1 MFDKIFCFS
10 SSFELFH
17 SNSNNTPRPIKGSSS
32 CEDIESS
39 MEFFISSILESLKL
53 LMIYFLISICYY
65 IGGDVMSIYI
75 HIPFCNSI
83 CTYCDFCKIFYN
95 KKYINDYL
103 NNLEQEIKVRYKS
116 EIVNT
121 IFIGGG
127 TPSSLDDEELI
138 RLMNIIEIFKL
149 NDNYEFTV
157 ECNIE
162 SITENKLKIMKKYGV
177 NRISIG
183 VESFDNSIIKLL
195 GRNHT
200 KKDVYNKMEIVK
212 RYFSNINIDL
222 IYAAY
227 DDINILKSDIDCFL
241 KLDIPHIST
250 YSLIIE
256 DNTMLKINGMKNI
269 DEDIDYEMYK
279 YIEDTL
285 EKNDYIHY
293 EISNYAKNGYQSKH
307 NLVYWNNE
315 EYYGFGLSSTSY
327 INNERIT
334 NTKNLRKYLNG
345 EYLDTSVYEDKDIR
359 MENEIMLGLRKL
371 DGINLDR
378 FKDKFNVSLED
389 IYNIDNLVRNGYLIR
404 DNNCIKIDKKYMYIS
419 NEIIVRILE

>member
-1 MFDKIFCFS
+1 
-10 SSFELFH
+10 
-17 SNSNNTPRPIKGSSS
+17 
-32 CEDIESS
+32 
-39 MEFFISSILESLKL
+39 
-53 LMIYFLISICYY
+53 
-65 IGGDVMSIYI
+65 MSIYI

-83 CTYCDFCKIFYN
+83 CTYCDFCKIFYD

-200 KKDVYNKMEIVK
+200 KKDVYNKMKIVK

-279 YIEDTL
+279 YIEDAL
-285 EKNDYIHY
+285 EKNNYIHY

-334 NTKNLRKYLNG
+334 NTKNLRNYLNG

>member
-1 MFDKIFCFS
+1 
-10 SSFELFH
+10 
-17 SNSNNTPRPIKGSSS
+17 
-32 CEDIESS
+32 
-39 MEFFISSILESLKL
+39 
-53 LMIYFLISICYY
+53 
-65 IGGDVMSIYI
+65 MSIYI

-200 KKDVYNKMEIVK
+200 KEDVYNKIGIVK

-285 EKNDYIHY
+285 EKNNYIHY

-371 DGINLDR
+371 DGIDLDR
-378 FKDKFNVSLED
+378 FKEKFNVSLED

-419 NEIIVRILE
+419 NEIIVKILE

>member
-1 MFDKIFCFS
+1 
-10 SSFELFH
+10 
-17 SNSNNTPRPIKGSSS
+17 
-32 CEDIESS
+32 
-39 MEFFISSILESLKL
+39 
-53 LMIYFLISICYY
+53 
-65 IGGDVMSIYI
+65 MSIYI

-83 CTYCDFCKIFYN
+83 CTYCDFCKIFYD

-200 KKDVYNKMEIVK
+200 KKDVYNKMGIVK

-279 YIEDTL
+279 YIEDAL

-371 DGINLDR
+371 DGIDLDR
-378 FKDKFNVSLED
+378 FKEKFNVSLED

>member
-1 MFDKIFCFS
+1 
-10 SSFELFH
+10 
-17 SNSNNTPRPIKGSSS
+17 
-32 CEDIESS
+32 
-39 MEFFISSILESLKL
+39 
-53 LMIYFLISICYY
+53 
-65 IGGDVMSIYI
+65 MSIYI

-200 KKDVYNKMEIVK
+200 KKDVYNKMGIVK

-269 DEDIDYEMYK
+269 DEDIYYEMYK
-279 YIEDTL
+279 YIEDAL

-371 DGINLDR
+371 DGIDLDR
-378 FKDKFNVSLED
+378 FKEKFNVSLED
-389 IYNIDNLVRNGYLIR
+389 IYNIDNLISEGYLVKE
-404 DNNCIKIDKKYMYIS
+404 DNYIKINKKYMYIS

>member
-1 MFDKIFCFS
+1 
-10 SSFELFH
+10 
-17 SNSNNTPRPIKGSSS
+17 
-32 CEDIESS
+32 
-39 MEFFISSILESLKL
+39 
-53 LMIYFLISICYY
+53 
-65 IGGDVMSIYI
+65 MSIYI

-200 KKDVYNKMEIVK
+200 KKDVYNKIEIVK

-279 YIEDTL
+279 YIEDAL

-371 DGINLDR
+371 DGIDLDR
-378 FKDKFNVSLED
+378 FKEKFNVSLED

>member
-1 MFDKIFCFS
+1 
-10 SSFELFH
+10 
-17 SNSNNTPRPIKGSSS
+17 
-32 CEDIESS
+32 
-39 MEFFISSILESLKL
+39 
-53 LMIYFLISICYY
+53 
-65 IGGDVMSIYI
+65 MSIYI

-157 ECNIE
+157 ECNME

-200 KKDVYNKMEIVK
+200 KKDVYNKMGIVK

-279 YIEDTL
+279 YIEDAL

-371 DGINLDR
+371 DGIDLDR
-378 FKDKFNVSLED
+378 FKEKFNVSLED

>member
-1 MFDKIFCFS
+1 
-10 SSFELFH
+10 
-17 SNSNNTPRPIKGSSS
+17 
-32 CEDIESS
+32 
-39 MEFFISSILESLKL
+39 
-53 LMIYFLISICYY
+53 
-65 IGGDVMSIYI
+65 MSIYI

-285 EKNDYIHY
+285 EKNNYIHY

-334 NTKNLRKYLNG
+334 NTKNLRNYLNG
-345 EYLDTSVYEDKDIR
+345 KYIGTSISEDKEIK
-359 MENEIMLGLRKL
+359 MENEVMLGLRKL
-371 DGINLDR
+371 DGIDLDR

-389 IYNIDNLVRNGYLIR
+389 IYNIDNLISEGYLVKE
-404 DNNCIKIDKKYMYIS
+404 DNYIKINKKYMYIS
-419 NEIIVRILE
+419 NEIIVRICEF

>member
-1 MFDKIFCFS
+1 
-10 SSFELFH
+10 
-17 SNSNNTPRPIKGSSS
+17 
-32 CEDIESS
+32 
-39 MEFFISSILESLKL
+39 
-53 LMIYFLISICYY
+53 
-65 IGGDVMSIYI
+65 MSIYI

-83 CTYCDFCKIFYN
+83 CTYCDFCKIFYD

-127 TPSSLDDEELI
+127 TPSSLDDEEMI

-256 DNTMLKINGMKNI
+256 DNTMLKINGMKYI

-279 YIEDTL
+279 YIEDAL
-285 EKNDYIHY
+285 EKNNYIHY

-371 DGINLDR
+371 DGIDLDR
-378 FKDKFNVSLED
+378 FKEKFNVSLED

>member
-1 MFDKIFCFS
+1 
-10 SSFELFH
+10 
-17 SNSNNTPRPIKGSSS
+17 
-32 CEDIESS
+32 
-39 MEFFISSILESLKL
+39 
-53 LMIYFLISICYY
+53 
-65 IGGDVMSIYI
+65 MSIYI

-200 KKDVYNKMEIVK
+200 KKDVYNKMKIVK

-285 EKNDYIHY
+285 EKNNYIHY

-371 DGINLDR
+371 DGIDLDR

-389 IYNIDNLVRNGYLIR
+389 IYNIDNLISEGYLVKE
-404 DNNCIKIDKKYMYIS
+404 DNYIKINKKYMYIS

>member
-1 MFDKIFCFS
+1 
-10 SSFELFH
+10 
-17 SNSNNTPRPIKGSSS
+17 
-32 CEDIESS
+32 
-39 MEFFISSILESLKL
+39 
-53 LMIYFLISICYY
+53 
-65 IGGDVMSIYI
+65 MSIYI

-200 KKDVYNKMEIVK
+200 KKDVYNKMKIVK
-212 RYFSNINIDL
+212 RYFSNIIIDL

-285 EKNDYIHY
+285 EKNNYIHY

-371 DGINLDR
+371 DGIDLDR
-378 FKDKFNVSLED
+378 FKEKFNVSLED
-389 IYNIDNLVRNGYLIR
+389 IYNIDNLISEGYLVKE
-404 DNNCIKIDKKYMYIS
+404 DNYIKINKKYMYIS

>member
-1 MFDKIFCFS
+1 
-10 SSFELFH
+10 
-17 SNSNNTPRPIKGSSS
+17 
-32 CEDIESS
+32 
-39 MEFFISSILESLKL
+39 
-53 LMIYFLISICYY
+53 
-65 IGGDVMSIYI
+65 MSIYI

-200 KKDVYNKMEIVK
+200 KKDVYNKMGIVK
-212 RYFSNINIDL
+212 GIL
-222 IYAAY
+222 IAIYLVIA
-227 DDINILKSDIDCFL
+227 LV
-241 KLDIPHIST
+241 
-250 YSLIIE
+250 LIV
-256 DNTMLKINGMKNI
+256 L
-269 DEDIDYEMYK
+269 
-279 YIEDTL
+279 TL
-285 EKNDYIHY
+285 SKE
-293 EISNYAKNGYQSKH
+293 ENYVCQRG
-307 NLVYWNNE
+307 
-315 EYYGFGLSSTSY
+315 
-327 INNERIT
+327 
-334 NTKNLRKYLNG
+334 
-345 EYLDTSVYEDKDIR
+345 
-359 MENEIMLGLRKL
+359 
-371 DGINLDR
+371 
-378 FKDKFNVSLED
+378 
-389 IYNIDNLVRNGYLIR
+389 
-404 DNNCIKIDKKYMYIS
+404 
-419 NEIIVRILE
+419 

>member
-1 MFDKIFCFS
+1 
-10 SSFELFH
+10 
-17 SNSNNTPRPIKGSSS
+17 
-32 CEDIESS
+32 
-39 MEFFISSILESLKL
+39 
-53 LMIYFLISICYY
+53 
-65 IGGDVMSIYI
+65 MSIYI

-162 SITENKLKIMKKYGV
+162 SITENKLKIIKKYGV
-177 NRISIG
+177 NRISLG

-200 KKDVYNKMEIVK
+200 KKDVYNKMGIVK

-279 YIEDTL
+279 YIEDAL

-334 NTKNLRKYLNG
+334 NTKNLRNYLNG
-345 EYLDTSVYEDKDIR
+345 KYIGTSISEDKEIK
-359 MENEIMLGLRKL
+359 MENEVMLGLRKL
-371 DGINLDR
+371 DGIDLDR
-378 FKDKFNVSLED
+378 FEEKFNVSLED

>member
-1 MFDKIFCFS
+1 
-10 SSFELFH
+10 
-17 SNSNNTPRPIKGSSS
+17 
-32 CEDIESS
+32 
-39 MEFFISSILESLKL
+39 
-53 LMIYFLISICYY
+53 
-65 IGGDVMSIYI
+65 MSIYI
-75 HIPFCNSI
+75 HSPFCNSI

-200 KKDVYNKMEIVK
+200 KKDVYNKMGIVK

-279 YIEDTL
+279 YIEDAL

-371 DGINLDR
+371 DGIDLDR
-378 FKDKFNVSLED
+378 FKEKFNVSLED

>member
-1 MFDKIFCFS
+1 
-10 SSFELFH
+10 
-17 SNSNNTPRPIKGSSS
+17 
-32 CEDIESS
+32 
-39 MEFFISSILESLKL
+39 
-53 LMIYFLISICYY
+53 
-65 IGGDVMSIYI
+65 MSIYI

-200 KKDVYNKMEIVK
+200 KKDVYNKMGIVK

-285 EKNDYIHY
+285 EKNNYIHY

-371 DGINLDR
+371 DGIDLDR
-378 FKDKFNVSLED
+378 FKEKFNVSLED

>member
-1 MFDKIFCFS
+1 
-10 SSFELFH
+10 
-17 SNSNNTPRPIKGSSS
+17 
-32 CEDIESS
+32 
-39 MEFFISSILESLKL
+39 
-53 LMIYFLISICYY
+53 
-65 IGGDVMSIYI
+65 MSIYI

-200 KKDVYNKMEIVK
+200 KKDVYNKMGIVK

-279 YIEDTL
+279 YIEDAL
-285 EKNDYIHY
+285 EKNNYIHY

-334 NTKNLRKYLNG
+334 NTRNLRNYLNG

-359 MENEIMLGLRKL
+359 MENEIMLGLRKF
-371 DGINLDR
+371 DGIDLDR
-378 FKDKFNVSLED
+378 FKEKFNVSLED
-389 IYNIDNLVRNGYLIR
+389 IYNIDNLISEGYLVKE
-404 DNNCIKIDKKYMYIS
+404 DNYIKIDKKYMYIS

>member
-1 MFDKIFCFS
+1 
-10 SSFELFH
+10 
-17 SNSNNTPRPIKGSSS
+17 
-32 CEDIESS
+32 
-39 MEFFISSILESLKL
+39 
-53 LMIYFLISICYY
+53 
-65 IGGDVMSIYI
+65 MSIYI

-127 TPSSLDDEELI
+127 TPSSLDDEEMI

-279 YIEDTL
+279 YIEDAL
-285 EKNDYIHY
+285 EKNNYIHY

-371 DGINLDR
+371 DGIDLDR
-378 FKDKFNVSLED
+378 FKEKFNVSLED

>member
-1 MFDKIFCFS
+1 
-10 SSFELFH
+10 
-17 SNSNNTPRPIKGSSS
+17 
-32 CEDIESS
+32 
-39 MEFFISSILESLKL
+39 
-53 LMIYFLISICYY
+53 
-65 IGGDVMSIYI
+65 MSIYI

-83 CTYCDFCKIFYN
+83 CTYCDFCKILYN

-162 SITENKLKIMKKYGV
+162 SITENKLKILKDNGV

-183 VESFDNSIIKLL
+183 VESFDKNIIKLL

-200 KKDVYNKMEIVK
+200 KIDVYNKIKLVK
-212 RYFSNINIDL
+212 KYFDNINIDL

-227 DDINILKSDIDCFL
+227 DNMDILKNDLECFL
-241 KLDIPHIST
+241 ELGISHIST
-250 YSLIIE
+250 YSLMIE
-256 DNTMLKINGMKNI
+256 DNTILKINGMKNI
-269 DEDIDYEMYK
+269 SEDIDYDMYK
-279 YIEDTL
+279 YIEDAL
-285 EKNDYIHY
+285 EKNNYIHY

-327 INNERIT
+327 INNKRIT

-359 MENEIMLGLRKL
+359 MENEIMLGLRKF
-371 DGINLDR
+371 DGIDLDR
-378 FKDKFNVSLED
+378 FKEKFNVSLED

>member
-1 MFDKIFCFS
+1 
-10 SSFELFH
+10 
-17 SNSNNTPRPIKGSSS
+17 
-32 CEDIESS
+32 
-39 MEFFISSILESLKL
+39 
-53 LMIYFLISICYY
+53 
-65 IGGDVMSIYI
+65 MSIYI

-279 YIEDTL
+279 YIEDAL
-285 EKNDYIHY
+285 EKNNYIHY

-371 DGINLDR
+371 DGIDLDR

-389 IYNIDNLVRNGYLIR
+389 IYNIDNLISEGYLVKE
-404 DNNCIKIDKKYMYIS
+404 DNYIKINKKYMYIS

>member
-1 MFDKIFCFS
+1 
-10 SSFELFH
+10 
-17 SNSNNTPRPIKGSSS
+17 
-32 CEDIESS
+32 
-39 MEFFISSILESLKL
+39 
-53 LMIYFLISICYY
+53 
-65 IGGDVMSIYI
+65 MSIYI

-200 KKDVYNKMEIVK
+200 KKDVYNKMKIVK

-256 DNTMLKINGMKNI
+256 DNTMLKINEMKNI

-285 EKNDYIHY
+285 EKNNYIHY

-371 DGINLDR
+371 DGIDLDR
-378 FKDKFNVSLED
+378 FKEKFNVSLED
-389 IYNIDNLVRNGYLIR
+389 IYNIDNLISEGYLVKE
-404 DNNCIKIDKKYMYIS
+404 DNYIKINKKYMYIS

>member
-1 MFDKIFCFS
+1 
-10 SSFELFH
+10 
-17 SNSNNTPRPIKGSSS
+17 
-32 CEDIESS
+32 
-39 MEFFISSILESLKL
+39 
-53 LMIYFLISICYY
+53 
-65 IGGDVMSIYI
+65 MSIYI

-200 KKDVYNKMEIVK
+200 KKDVYNKMGIVK

-279 YIEDTL
+279 YIEDAL

-307 NLVYWNNE
+307 NLGYWNNY
-315 EYYGFGLSSTSY
+315 EYYGFGLSSVSY
-327 INNERIT
+327 IGNKRIS
-334 NTKNLRKYLNG
+334 NTKNLSKYLSG
-345 EYLDTSVYEDKDIR
+345 SYLDYTQEEDKDIQ
-359 MENEIMLGLRKL
+359 MENEVMLGLRKF
-371 DGINLDR
+371 DGINLDE
-378 FKDKFNVSLED
+378 FKEKFNVLLENVYD
-389 IYNIDNLVRNGYLIR
+389 IDDLVRDGYLIKE
-404 DNNCIKIDKKYMYIS
+404 NNYLKINKKYMYIS
-419 NEIIVRILE
+419 NEVIVRMFK

>member
-1 MFDKIFCFS
+1 MKS
-10 SSFELFH
+10 
-17 SNSNNTPRPIKGSSS
+17 
-32 CEDIESS
+32 
-39 MEFFISSILESLKL
+39 
-53 LMIYFLISICYY
+53 
-65 IGGDVMSIYI
+65 VYI

-200 KKDVYNKMEIVK
+200 KKDVYNKMGIVK

-279 YIEDTL
+279 YIEDAL

-307 NLVYWNNE
+307 NLGYWNNY
-315 EYYGFGLSSTSY
+315 EYYGFGLSSVSY
-327 INNERIT
+327 IDNKRIS
-334 NTKNLRKYLNG
+334 NTKNLSKYLSG
-345 EYLDTSVYEDKDIR
+345 SYLDYTQEEDKDIQ
-359 MENEIMLGLRKL
+359 MENEVMLGLRKF
-371 DGINLDR
+371 DGINLDE
-378 FKDKFNVSLED
+378 FKEKFNVLLED
-389 IYNIDNLVRNGYLIR
+389 VYDIDDLVRDGYLIKE
-404 DNNCIKIDKKYMYIS
+404 NNYLKI
-419 NEIIVRILE
+419 ILIYR

>member
-1 MFDKIFCFS
+1 
-10 SSFELFH
+10 
-17 SNSNNTPRPIKGSSS
+17 
-32 CEDIESS
+32 
-39 MEFFISSILESLKL
+39 
-53 LMIYFLISICYY
+53 
-65 IGGDVMSIYI
+65 MSIYI

-83 CTYCDFCKIFYN
+83 CTYCDFCKILYN

-103 NNLEQEIKVRYKS
+103 DNLEKEIKVRYKS

-200 KKDVYNKMEIVK
+200 KKDVYNKMGIVK

-279 YIEDTL
+279 YIEDAL
-285 EKNDYIHY
+285 EKNNYIHY

-327 INNERIT
+327 INNKRIT

-359 MENEIMLGLRKL
+359 MENEIMLGLRKF
-371 DGINLDR
+371 DGIDLDR
-378 FKDKFNVSLED
+378 FKEKFNVSLED

>member
-1 MFDKIFCFS
+1 
-10 SSFELFH
+10 
-17 SNSNNTPRPIKGSSS
+17 
-32 CEDIESS
+32 
-39 MEFFISSILESLKL
+39 
-53 LMIYFLISICYY
+53 
-65 IGGDVMSIYI
+65 MSIYI

-200 KKDVYNKMEIVK
+200 KKDVYNKMGIVK

-285 EKNDYIHY
+285 EKNNYIHY

-334 NTKNLRKYLNG
+334 NTKNLRNYLNG
-345 EYLDTSVYEDKDIR
+345 KYICTSISEDKEIK
-359 MENEIMLGLRKL
+359 MENEVMLGLRKL
-371 DGINLDR
+371 DGIDLDR

-389 IYNIDNLVRNGYLIR
+389 IYNIDNLISEGYLVKE
-404 DNNCIKIDKKYMYIS
+404 DNYIKINKKYMYIS

>member
-1 MFDKIFCFS
+1 
-10 SSFELFH
+10 
-17 SNSNNTPRPIKGSSS
+17 
-32 CEDIESS
+32 
-39 MEFFISSILESLKL
+39 
-53 LMIYFLISICYY
+53 
-65 IGGDVMSIYI
+65 MSIYI

-200 KKDVYNKMEIVK
+200 KKDVYNKMGIVK

-279 YIEDTL
+279 YIEDAL

-327 INNERIT
+327 INNKRIT

-371 DGINLDR
+371 DGIDLDR
-378 FKDKFNVSLED
+378 FKEKFNVSLED

>member
-1 MFDKIFCFS
+1 
-10 SSFELFH
+10 
-17 SNSNNTPRPIKGSSS
+17 
-32 CEDIESS
+32 
-39 MEFFISSILESLKL
+39 
-53 LMIYFLISICYY
+53 
-65 IGGDVMSIYI
+65 MSIYI

-200 KKDVYNKMEIVK
+200 KKDVYNKMGIVK

-222 IYAAY
+222 IYVAY

-279 YIEDTL
+279 YIEDAL
-285 EKNDYIHY
+285 EKNNYIHY

-327 INNERIT
+327 INNKRIT

-359 MENEIMLGLRKL
+359 MENEIMLGLRKF
-371 DGINLDR
+371 DGIDLDR

-389 IYNIDNLVRNGYLIR
+389 IYNIDNLISEGYLVKE
-404 DNNCIKIDKKYMYIS
+404 DNYIKINKKYMYIS

>member
-1 MFDKIFCFS
+1 
-10 SSFELFH
+10 
-17 SNSNNTPRPIKGSSS
+17 
-32 CEDIESS
+32 
-39 MEFFISSILESLKL
+39 
-53 LMIYFLISICYY
+53 
-65 IGGDVMSIYI
+65 MSIYI

-285 EKNDYIHY
+285 EKNNYIHY

-327 INNERIT
+327 INNKRIT

>member
-1 MFDKIFCFS
+1 
-10 SSFELFH
+10 
-17 SNSNNTPRPIKGSSS
+17 
-32 CEDIESS
+32 
-39 MEFFISSILESLKL
+39 
-53 LMIYFLISICYY
+53 
-65 IGGDVMSIYI
+65 MSIYI

-200 KKDVYNKMEIVK
+200 KKDVYNKMGIVK

-279 YIEDTL
+279 YIEDAL

-345 EYLDTSVYEDKDIR
+345 EYLDTSVYEDKDIS

-371 DGINLDR
+371 DGIDLDR
-378 FKDKFNVSLED
+378 FKEKFNVSLED

>member
-1 MFDKIFCFS
+1 
-10 SSFELFH
+10 
-17 SNSNNTPRPIKGSSS
+17 
-32 CEDIESS
+32 
-39 MEFFISSILESLKL
+39 
-53 LMIYFLISICYY
+53 
-65 IGGDVMSIYI
+65 MSIYI

-121 IFIGGG
+121 IFVGGG

-195 GRNHT
+195 GRNHM

-279 YIEDTL
+279 YIEDAL
-285 EKNDYIHY
+285 EKNNYIHY

-334 NTKNLRKYLNG
+334 NTKNLRNYLNG
-345 EYLDTSVYEDKDIR
+345 KYIGTSISEDKEIK
-359 MENEIMLGLRKL
+359 MENEVMLGLRKL
-371 DGINLDR
+371 DGIDLDR

-389 IYNIDNLVRNGYLIR
+389 IYNIDNLISEGYLVKE
-404 DNNCIKIDKKYMYIS
+404 DNYIKINKKYMYIS

>member
-1 MFDKIFCFS
+1 
-10 SSFELFH
+10 
-17 SNSNNTPRPIKGSSS
+17 
-32 CEDIESS
+32 
-39 MEFFISSILESLKL
+39 
-53 LMIYFLISICYY
+53 
-65 IGGDVMSIYI
+65 MSIYI

-200 KKDVYNKMEIVK
+200 KKDVYNKMGIVK

-285 EKNDYIHY
+285 EKNNYIHY

-371 DGINLDR
+371 DGIDLDR
-378 FKDKFNVSLED
+378 FKEKFNVSLED
-389 IYNIDNLVRNGYLIR
+389 IYNIDNLISDGYLVKE
-404 DNNCIKIDKKYMYIS
+404 DNYIKIDKKYMYIS

>member
-1 MFDKIFCFS
+1 
-10 SSFELFH
+10 
-17 SNSNNTPRPIKGSSS
+17 
-32 CEDIESS
+32 
-39 MEFFISSILESLKL
+39 
-53 LMIYFLISICYY
+53 
-65 IGGDVMSIYI
+65 MSIYI

-200 KKDVYNKMEIVK
+200 KKDVYNKMGIVK
-212 RYFSNINIDL
+212 GIL
-222 IYAAY
+222 I
-227 DDINILKSDIDCFL
+227 F
-241 KLDIPHIST
+241 
-250 YSLIIE
+250 
-256 DNTMLKINGMKNI
+256 
-269 DEDIDYEMYK
+269 
-279 YIEDTL
+279 
-285 EKNDYIHY
+285 
-293 EISNYAKNGYQSKH
+293 
-307 NLVYWNNE
+307 
-315 EYYGFGLSSTSY
+315 
-327 INNERIT
+327 
-334 NTKNLRKYLNG
+334 
-345 EYLDTSVYEDKDIR
+345 
-359 MENEIMLGLRKL
+359 
-371 DGINLDR
+371 
-378 FKDKFNVSLED
+378 
-389 IYNIDNLVRNGYLIR
+389 
-404 DNNCIKIDKKYMYIS
+404 
-419 NEIIVRILE
+419 